1 MIVFL
6 KAQLSSLIATAL
18 DFCVTIFFVE
28 LLGAGYLI
36 ATINGAVAG
45 AITNFLI
52 NKFWSFKRGNKK
64 TVTQGFRYG
73 IVWLGSII
81 LNVTGSNLLVAFFKT
96 PYLLSKIITS
106 VIIGITF
113 NYTLQKHYV
122 FGNVKKNNNE

>member
-6 KAQLSSLIATAL
+6 KAQLSSLVATAV
-18 DFCVTIFFVE
+18 DFGVTIFFVE
-28 LLGAGYLI
+28 LLGVGYVT
-36 ATINGAVAG
+36 AAVNGAVAG

-52 NKFWSFKRGNKK
+52 NKFWSFKRGNKR
-64 TVTQGFRYG
+64 TAAQGIRYG
-73 IVWLGSII
+73 LVWLGSIS
-81 LNVTGSNLLVAFFKT
+81 LNVGGSNLLITVFKM

-122 FGNVKKNNNE
+122 FGNVKKTNNE